1 MAGLDAGKSF
11 NTWPKMGDNY
21 IPENLIFIEDRL
33 FGFFDN
39 SVFYIFFMSL
49 SLFIIFNNSLYVL

>member
-33 FGFFDN
+33 FGF
-39 SVFYIFFMSL
+39 
-49 SLFIIFNNSLYVL
+49 